1 MGVLK
6 DHPYGINL
14 VDKKGYSFF
23 LSFKV
28 QNKSADQKLIKVHV
42 KWPIMKL
49 KHVHSLRPE
58 QNATLEQDII
68 WFCCWPFTSKGD
80 KNSTYHGT
88 HIAINIEM
96 WIITTRVR

>member
-42 KWPIMKL
+42 K
-49 KHVHSLRPE
+49 
-58 QNATLEQDII
+58 
-68 WFCCWPFTSKGD
+68 
-80 KNSTYHGT
+80 
-88 HIAINIEM
+88 
-96 WIITTRVR
+96 